1 MRLDELIKELQY
13 ALLLEDAAP
22 EYAVKVIMDGNEF
35 TIDRVSPESDGV
47 LIILET

>member
-1 MRLDELIKELQY
+1 MRLDDLIQQLVHLWDQG
-13 ALLLEDAAP
+13 APLEY
-22 EYAVKVIMDGNEF
+22 EVRVTLDGNEF